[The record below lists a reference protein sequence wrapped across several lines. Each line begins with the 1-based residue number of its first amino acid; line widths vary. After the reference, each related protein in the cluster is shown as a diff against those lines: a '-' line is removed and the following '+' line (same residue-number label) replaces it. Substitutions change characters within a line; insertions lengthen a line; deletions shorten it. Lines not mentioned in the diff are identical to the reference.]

1 MNVPTGPVTLTPEQ
15 IVELNQRLSTLRH
28 DVNNHLS
35 LILAAAELIRAKPQA
50 AERMV
55 ATLLEQPRKIS
66 EAMQKFSREFE
77 QTLEIRR
84 DTTEPRNHQS
94 SPPV

>member
-66 EAMQKFSREFE
+66 EAMQKFE
-77 QTLEIRR
+77 QTLAIRR
-84 DTTEPRNHQS
+84 DTTGPRNHQS
-94 SPPV
+94 SPSV